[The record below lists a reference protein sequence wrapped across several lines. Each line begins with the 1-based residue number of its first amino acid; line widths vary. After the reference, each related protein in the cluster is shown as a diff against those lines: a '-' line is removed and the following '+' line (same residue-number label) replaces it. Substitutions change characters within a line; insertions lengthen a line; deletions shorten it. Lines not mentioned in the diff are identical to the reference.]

1 MNTSP
6 TDTPPFCIA
15 EWLPTDQAAFAAWM
29 DQLGVDAAAVAALD
43 PVLRDFGACVENDPA
58 LFALAHQMFDDVP
71 RHAPYDCDPTGHPQ
85 LRNFGQLLRKI
96 QVVLSTPP
104 WFNQTGLA
112 GLPINAMVAW
122 SMATSAGHAFFLHP
136 QVNFHFKRILNA
148 WGAFLQTSA
157 SLPALGEHPR
167 TGWFGEDAMRE
178 MPHFDEE
185 FVCDPALP
193 YRGFSSWDNFFTRRF
208 RDGQRP
214 VEAPDD
220 NAVIVNP
227 CESAP
232 YKLME
237 GVQLHERFWIKAQP
251 YSLKHMLAD
260 DAMAA
265 QFAGGTVY
273 QAFLSA
279 FSYHRWHSPVAGT
292 IVATRVIDGS
302 YYAETQPEGFDD
314 CGPRRSMAYITQ
326 LATRALIY
334 LQADHPGIG
343 LLCFMAVGM
352 AEVST
357 CEVDV
362 QAGQRVAKGEQLGMF
377 HFGGSSCCL
386 LFRPQTRLAFD
397 LHGQVPGLE
406 AKNIDLNSRIAT
418 VL

>member
-1 MNTSP
+1 
-6 TDTPPFCIA
+6 
-15 EWLPTDQAAFAAWM
+15 M
-29 DQLGVDAAAVAALD
+29 DQLGVDSAAVAALD

-136 QVNFHFKRILNA
+136 QVNSHFKRILNA

-260 DAMAA
+260 DSMAA

-273 QAFLSA
+273 QAFFKRIQLSPLA
-279 FSYHRWHSPVAGT
+279 QSCGRHHRGDPG
-292 IVATRVIDGS
+292 D
-302 YYAETQPEGFDD
+302 
-314 CGPRRSMAYITQ
+314 RRQ
-326 LATRALIY
+326 
-334 LQADHPGIG
+334 
-343 LLCFMAVGM
+343 LLCGNA
-352 AEVST
+352 
-357 CEVDV
+357 
-362 QAGQRVAKGEQLGMF
+362 AGRF
-377 HFGGSSCCL
+377 
-386 LFRPQTRLAFD
+386 
-397 LHGQVPGLE
+397 
-406 AKNIDLNSRIAT
+406 
-418 VL
+418 